1 MEAGLHRR
9 FFELEDWYW
18 WSVGTRA
25 IFHEWL
31 APLLRV
37 RGARVLDVGC
47 GSGAFAA
54 ELRDAASVTGVDLA
68 LEAIRLGRRRGLRD
82 LSVGSAEALPFRDAA
97 FDGVAALD
105 IVEHTD
111 DVRTLAEI
119 ARVVRPGGVV
129 LVHVPAFPFLWGEHD
144 EVNHHRRRYRRGE
157 LLARLTASGLRV
169 RRISYV
175 NCVLFPAV
183 AAARVGKRLLRRLQA
198 PRPPRPEV
206 YDLPSWLNRTLA
218 GCLALERLALR
229 RLDMPI
235 GVSLLCLADK
245 PPREALRKSLDVV
258 EMACVGAT
266 GWGGWDG

>member
-1 MEAGLHRR
+1 VDPALHRR
-9 FFELEDWYW
+9 FYELEDWYW

-37 RGARVLDVGC
+37 SGARVLDVGC

-54 ELRDAASVTGVDLA
+54 ELRDAANVTGVDLA
-68 LEAIRLGRRRGLRD
+68 LEAIRLGRERGLRY
-82 LSVGSAEALPFRDAA
+82 LSVGSAEALPFRDGT

-105 IVEHTD
+105 VVEHTD

-144 EVNHHRRRYRRGE
+144 DVNHHLRRYRRAE
-157 LLARLTASGLRV
+157 LLARVAASGLRV
-169 RRISYV
+169 RRTSYV
-175 NCVLFPAV
+175 NCVVFPAV
-183 AAARVGKRLLRRLQA
+183 VAARVAKRLLRSVQA

-206 YDLPSWLNRTLA
+206 YDLPSWLNRLLA

-229 RLDMPI
+229 RLDLPI

-245 PPREALRKSLDVV
+245 LPNRNDREPIRA
-258 EMACVGAT
+258 
-266 GWGGWDG
+266 

>member
-18 WSVGTRA
+18 GSVGTRA

-68 LEAIRLGRRRGLRD
+68 LEATRLGRRRGLRD

-245 PPREALRKSLDVV
+245 PPSQATRSPSAGGQVSSAQPALPH
-258 EMACVGAT
+258 
-266 GWGGWDG
+266 

>member
-1 MEAGLHRR
+1 VTAVDPALHRR
-9 FFELEDWYW
+9 FYELEDWYW
-18 WSVGTRA
+18 WSIGTRA

-37 RGARVLDVGC
+37 SGARVLDVGC
-47 GSGAFAA
+47 GSGAFAT
-54 ELRDAASVTGVDLA
+54 ELRDGATVIGVDMA
-68 LEAIRLGRRRGLRD
+68 LEAIRLGRERGLRN
-82 LSVGSAEALPFRDAA
+82 LSVGRAEALPFRDDA

-105 IVEHTD
+105 VVEHTD

-144 EVNHHRRRYRRGE
+144 DVNHHLRRYRRAE
-157 LLARLTASGLRV
+157 LLARLGASGLRV
-169 RRISYV
+169 RRASYV

-183 AAARVGKRLLRRLQA
+183 AAARVGKRLLRRVRA

-206 YDLPSWLNRTLA
+206 YDLPSWLNRVLA
-218 GCLALERLALR
+218 SCLTLERLALR
-229 RLDMPI
+229 RLDLPI

-245 PPREALRKSLDVV
+245 PTTATTEGPI
-258 EMACVGAT
+258 GA
-266 GWGGWDG
+266 

>member
-31 APLLRV
+31 APLLRAG
-37 RGARVLDVGC
+37 GARVLDVGC

-54 ELRDAASVTGVDLA
+54 ELRDTARVTGVDLA
-68 LEAIRLGRRRGLRD
+68 LEAIRLGRHRGLRD
-82 LSVGSAEALPFRDAA
+82 LSVGRARGQPLPDCKVE
-97 FDGVAALD
+97 GGAALD

-144 EVNHHRRRYRRGE
+144 EVNHHRRRYRRAE
-157 LLARLTASGLRV
+157 LLARLSESGLSV

-198 PRPPRPEV
+198 PRQPRPEV
-206 YDLPSWLNRTLA
+206 YDLPPWLNRTLT

-229 RLDMPI
+229 RLDMPV

-245 PPREALRKSLDVV
+245 PTSR
-258 EMACVGAT
+258 AT
-266 GWGGWDG
+266 